1 MITRTFAAERV
12 KGGRMGK
19 PEAPKDARIPL
30 RIPRDVYLEA
40 KKVAADRGQSF
51 NAWLC
56 GVVDE
61 ALNRDA
67 RVASFKRT

>member
-1 MITRTFAAERV
+1 
-12 KGGRMGK
+12 MGNTK
-19 PEAPKDARIPL
+19 DEIKEDARIPL
-30 RIPRDVYLEA
+30 RIPKDVYLHA
-40 KKVAADRGQSF
+40 KKIAADKGQSF

-67 RVASFKRT
+67 RVVPFKRS

>member
-1 MITRTFAAERV
+1 
-12 KGGRMGK
+12 MGK
-19 PEAPKDARIPL
+19 TDEEPKEDARVPL

-40 KKVAADRGQSF
+40 KKRAADKGQSF

-61 ALNRDA
+61 ALNRES
-67 RVASFKRT
+67 RVSKFPRS

>member
-1 MITRTFAAERV
+1 
-12 KGGRMGK
+12 MGK
-19 PEAPKDARIPL
+19 TEQPKDARIPL

-40 KKVAADRGQSF
+40 KKLAADRGQSF

-67 RVASFKRT
+67 RVAPFKRG